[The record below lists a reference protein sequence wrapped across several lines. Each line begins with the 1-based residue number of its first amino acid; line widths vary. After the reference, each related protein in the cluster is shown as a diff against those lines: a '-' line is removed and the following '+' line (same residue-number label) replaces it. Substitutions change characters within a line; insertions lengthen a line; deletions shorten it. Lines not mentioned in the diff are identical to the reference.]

1 VLYCDNFPGKIK
13 IHLCLHAQFLYS
25 ALPSIRKI
33 LLKLL
38 LLGLTYKEAD
48 TVHSTIASF
57 IKTRTAWAPSQWLLV
72 ITFTRVNPMAF
83 IVKQLAFYDSENWPA
98 IQNSLLPIYK

>member
-1 VLYCDNFPGKIK
+1 LI
-13 IHLCLHAQFLYS
+13 LYS
-25 ALPSIRKI
+25 VLPSIRKI

-38 LLGLTYKEAD
+38 LSGLTYKGVD

-72 ITFTRVNPMAF
+72 ISFTRVNPMTF
-83 IVKQLAFYDSENWPA
+83 IVKKLEFYDYENGPA
-98 IQNSLLPIYK
+98 I